1 MRLPIWKQGERIT
14 PDQYD
19 VVKDLSIKNRYG
31 TRTVAR
37 AKPDTLFYYRM
48 AGWPVAFEEGGK
60 EAMRRHFPEG
70 EYSIYVHGHSTGGP
84 FVSMLSQRVSN
95 IAGAIAVENSTFGYI
110 GEQKL
115 AWKGSVG
122 KIDGYERP
130 EKKEAKRFD
139 PFNELY
145 IRTWRDKARYLG
157 PEALGQ
163 EGPTALMRLPSLIE
177 EVFESW
183 DQTKARPNF
192 KAEYIVTQNIADSL
206 EKAARVSAER
216 LKMSPDET
224 DDLVRHYLGYAR
236 ELTGQGVKP
245 VPPFL
250 FCISKHSPDHSL
262 EGYQKIVLPM
272 FKAMN
277 PTPKVDV
284 VQFDAGVHVYTK
296 PEKDLPMGIAPAVAK
311 FYHEAIMGGYYLNP

>member
-1 MRLPIWKQGERIT
+1 
-14 PDQYD
+14 
-19 VVKDLSIKNRYG
+19 
-31 TRTVAR
+31 
-37 AKPDTLFYYRM
+37 M

-60 EAMRRHFPEG
+60 EAMRRHFPED

-84 FVSMLSQRVSN
+84 FVSMLLQRVPN

-130 EKKEAKRFD
+130 EKNETRRFD

-163 EGPTALMRLPSLIE
+163 QGPSALMRLPSLIE

-192 KAEYIVTQNIADSL
+192 KAEYIVTQNITDSL

-216 LKMSPDET
+216 LKMSSDET
-224 DDLVRHYLGYAR
+224 EDLVRRYLGYAR
-236 ELTGQGVKP
+236 ELTGPGVKP

-262 EGYQKIVLPM
+262 EGYQKIVVPM

-277 PTPKVDV
+277 PPPRVDV

-296 PEKDLPMGIAPAVAK
+296 PEKDLPMGIAPAVAQ
-311 FYHEAIMGGYYLNP
+311 FYHEAIAGGYYFNL